1 MSSILITSLHH
12 IFCLYPPA
20 LTHEL
25 EELKAETKRKEQ
37 RWTANTT
44 RLRERVETL
53 EKEKLELKS
62 RVEEL
67 EKVISAQQQ
76 LWKQATENNNTKQQS
91 ITQV

>member
-1 MSSILITSLHH
+1 MLYVVCVSVLI
-12 IFCLYPPA
+12 A

-53 EKEKLELKS
+53 EKEKAELKT
-62 RVEEL
+62 RFEEL
-67 EKVISAQQQ
+67 EKINSAQQL
-76 LWKQATENNNTKQQS
+76 LWKQATENNNNKQQS
-91 ITQV
+91 VTQV